1 MALDEYAKAK
11 RTTLAL
17 DWTRRVRIASS
28 RGQARVSQ
36 KLLLQY
42 SDKVVQTSAI
52 KTLYYVVPIA
62 NLTEAEAKISQ
73 LDEQYPGWRVD
84 FNLVQDCPA
93 DISEDSHI
101 IVDKFVDKGI
111 LGPGVN
117 RAELMVANTRT
128 FKSSA

>member
-1 MALDEYAKAK
+1 MIGCPFSKRALLR
-11 RTTLAL
+11 RTNKT
-17 DWTRRVRIASS
+17 
-28 RGQARVSQ
+28 ARVSN
-36 KLLLQY
+36 KVLLQY
-42 SDKVVQTSAI
+42 SDKVVNTSLL
-52 KTLYYVVPIA
+52 KTSYYVVPIA
-62 NLTEAEAKISQ
+62 NLTEAKIG
-73 LDEQYPGWRVD
+73 LLNEQYPGWRVD

>member
-1 MALDEYAKAK
+1 MQ
-11 RTTLAL
+11 
-17 DWTRRVRIASS
+17 VP
-28 RGQARVSQ
+28 GARVSQ

-117 RAELMVANTRT
+117 RAELMVMVANTRT

>member
-1 MALDEYAKAK
+1 MNKPYPYSRKCTLHWTSTQKRSALHWHWIGRDEYA
-11 RTTLAL
+11 LQ
-17 DWTRRVRIASS
+17 VP
-28 RGQARVSQ
+28 GARVSQ

-42 SDKVVQTSAI
+42 SDKDKVVQTSAI

-62 NLTEAEAKISQ
+62 NLTEAKISL

-111 LGPGVN
+111 LGPGV
-117 RAELMVANTRT
+117 RIGR
-128 FKSSA
+128 S